1 MGIRFRSSGR
11 PGAVP
16 GLSLL
21 ELLVTLAI
29 IGLLALVGMPAY
41 HGMIE
46 AQRLRAA
53 AEALAAD
60 LRWARSEAVKR
71 GVPVRFA
78 CTSGSQWSCLVVADA
93 DGNGNFDDMAL
104 KLVAAADFPSVSLA
118 ASFGGG
124 QTLFDPVRATASAGE
139 LVLSAASLSAR
150 VSLSAAGAVGICGL
164 PGYGPC

>member
-1 MGIRFRSSGR
+1 MGRSRNSCR
-11 PGAVP
+11 PEMP

-29 IGLLALVGMPAY
+29 IGILALIGVPAY
-41 HGMIE
+41 DGMIE

-60 LRWARSEAVKR
+60 LRWARSEAIKR

-78 CTSGSQWSCLVVADA
+78 CTGGGHWSCSVVADA
-93 DGNGNFDDMAL
+93 DGNGSFDDAPL

-118 ASFGGG
+118 ASFGGNA
-124 QTLFDPVRATASAGE
+124 QTLFEPVRATASAGE

-150 VSLSAAGAVGICGL
+150 VSLSAAGAVGICG
-164 PGYGPC
+164 PRGYPC